1 MAELLLKVDEGANYA
16 DGDCLCAFSDRHI
29 RCAHAEMICHPK
41 RSQRSPRGML
51 VKGSLAWH
59 WMRRT
64 REFRFERLSKTE
76 MVRINQATNE
86 RVRFGPESIDLR
98 LYLKRRRENKD
109 HQLFTDGQTVVWFG
123 GRSDFSAVRINTI
136 WEQIDKQTPWNLT
149 RQRFQLWP
157 MGRLDIRHHLA
168 IRSEA
173 ITEKQ
178 VRDFT
183 EPLYRTNDNGEFAWR
198 IGKEIG
204 FSAAIDDP
212 PDDRNDWRLIVAR
225 KRRRRIAWRELL
237 GDISE
242 TETRIRDRRQ
252 VIGHEINDED
262 GIRYT
267 SKTQTLQQLTRIRK
281 KAAITR

>member
-1 MAELLLKVDEGANYA
+1 MAEVLIKVDSGSSYE

-29 RCAHAEMICHPK
+29 ACVHAERICHPK
-41 RSQRSPRGML
+41 RAQRSPNGML
-51 VKGSLAWH
+51 VSGSLAWH
-59 WMRRT
+59 FQRRT

-76 MVRINQATNE
+76 MVRINQATGE
-86 RVRFGPESIDLR
+86 RERFGPESIDLR
-98 LYLKRRRENKD
+98 LYLKRRRENKH

-123 GRSDFSAVRINTI
+123 GRSDFSAVRINAV
-136 WEQIDKQTPWNLT
+136 WKQIASQTPWNLT

-204 FSAAIDDP
+204 FSATVDDP

-237 GDISE
+237 GDLSE
-242 TETRIRDRRQ
+242 TETRIRDREQ

-267 SKTQTLQQLTRIRK
+267 SKTQTLQQLTRIQK
-281 KAAITR
+281 KGAITQ